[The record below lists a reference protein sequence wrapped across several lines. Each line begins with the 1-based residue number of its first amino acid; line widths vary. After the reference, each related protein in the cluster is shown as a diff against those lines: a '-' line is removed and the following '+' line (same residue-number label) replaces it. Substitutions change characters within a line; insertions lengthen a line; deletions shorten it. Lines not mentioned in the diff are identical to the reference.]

1 MPKTADKRAQ
11 ARRDARIQR
20 AHTSTPERAIVR
32 RIPSAKRRGKKPTGV
47 AATIQN
53 YPWAT
58 LIFCALLIGLVVGI
72 GASQHLGPWAK
83 APAKAHATAVVPKC
97 NLATHVC
104 AQPTMTI
111 TATKTYTAT
120 VKTTKGDIVIA
131 LNAKDT
137 PVTVNNFVYLADQ
150 GYYNGT
156 YFWRAVKPGGQ
167 DPVDSTHQPSP
178 LSLIQGGAVKADG
191 SDANNPP
198 GPPGYS
204 FKDEKVVGDY
214 TAGAVAM
221 ANHGANTNGAQFFIC
236 TGNETGL
243 INKNYTIF
251 GTVTSGLDVAK
262 SIQASDK
269 IISVT
274 IAVK

>member
-32 RIPSAKRRGKKPTGV
+32 RIPPAKRRRGKRTGL

-58 LIFCALLIGLVVGI
+58 LIFCALLIGLIVGI

-83 APAKAHATAVVPKC
+83 AEAKAHPTAVVPKC
-97 NLATHVC
+97 NLATHIC

-111 TATKTYTAT
+111 TATKSYTAT
-120 VKTTKGDIVIA
+120 VKTTKGDFVIT
-131 LNAKDT
+131 LDAKDT
-137 PVTVNNFVYLADQ
+137 PATVNNFVYLADQ
-150 GYYNGT
+150 GYYNDT

-178 LSLIQGGAVKADG
+178 LSLIQGGSVKADG

-221 ANHGANTNGAQFFIC
+221 ANHGANTNGAQFFVC
-236 TGNETGL
+236 TGDETKL

-251 GTVTSGLDVAK
+251 GHVTSGLSVAQ

-269 IISVT
+269 ILSVT
-274 IAVK
+274 IAVQ